1 MVLLGHPVKVC
12 MGITCSSVTSR
23 LHQPGPARLTLTQ
36 VHQATC
42 PPLPNNRMDPNSGLR
57 SNFCAEKCKI
67 SCEAMNGWSWN
78 SRSGEISCKISC
90 WPLHPTREHLI
101 QRRKESKCVQM
112 SGDWWWVG
120 LMSVDSVRMTTHGN
134 TAPLLQ
140 WFSDSRQSNNDT
152 RVKSEIINKSN
163 DLSWSDSDIIIRTG
177 SRSQI
182 HDEKI
187 SLNCFKTVSGILW
200 IHLLDVHHFYV
211 DRGQY
216 LILAPD
222 EIFKSN
228 ISLSTDDAW
237 DCIKLFVFHGW
248 CWADD
253 WCGINMIRYGNICRQ
268 FVLICDGARLMSY
281 TMLIQCWDC
290 FICWWDLLVVDSCWG
305 GKDQVWADDQ
315 VC

>member
-1 MVLLGHPVKVC
+1 
-12 MGITCSSVTSR
+12 
-23 LHQPGPARLTLTQ
+23 
-36 VHQATC
+36 
-42 PPLPNNRMDPNSGLR
+42 
-57 SNFCAEKCKI
+57 
-67 SCEAMNGWSWN
+67 
-78 SRSGEISCKISC
+78 
-90 WPLHPTREHLI
+90 
-101 QRRKESKCVQM
+101 M

-152 RVKSEIINKSN
+152 RVKTEIINKSN

-177 SRSQI
+177 FRSQI

-187 SLNCFKTVSGILW
+187 SLNYFKTVSGILW

-211 DRGQY
+211 HRGQY

-281 TMLIQCWDC
+281 TMLIHSSVEIVSFVDE
-290 FICWWDLLVVDSCWG
+290 IYLLLIVVEEEKIKFDSWPG
-305 GKDQVWADDQ
+305 VLVLVSRDYQTD
-315 VC
+315 